1 MSAVSNADDRPFPG
15 AHSQVPG
22 MHRDSSEL
30 TKQPSHTQEVLPL
43 EASAAQWKRG
53 WRVRLP
59 VRAEHIELEK
69 QAVIYERVVVHRREI
84 DQLDHIDAT
93 ARKEE
98 LRVKVEGDAGV
109 VGAT

>member
-1 MSAVSNADDRPFPG
+1 
-15 AHSQVPG
+15 

-30 TKQPSHTQEVLPL
+30 TKQPSDTQEVLPL
-43 EASAAQWKRG
+43 EASPAQWERG

-69 QAVIYERVVVHRREI
+69 QAVIYERVAVHRREI

-93 ARKEE
+93 ARREE
-98 LRVKVEGDAGV
+98 LRVKAEGDAGPA
-109 VGAT
+109 GMHLQRSRCE

>member
-1 MSAVSNADDRPFPG
+1 MPAVPSADDRPFAG

-30 TKQPSHTQEVLPL
+30 TKQPSDTQEALPL
-43 EASAAQWKRG
+43 EASPTQWERG
-53 WRVRLP
+53 WRIRLP

-69 QAVIYERVVVHRREI
+69 QAVTYERVVVRSREI
-84 DQLDHIDAT
+84 HQLDHIDAT
-93 ARKEE
+93 ARREE